1 LQFRSSVGFVF
12 ILACREHLLQH
23 WVGLTVRGETL
34 TMFIVCII
42 RMRREEI
49 KQVSPPIKS
58 QLKIEEK
65 L

>member
-1 LQFRSSVGFVF
+1 
-12 ILACREHLLQH
+12 
-23 WVGLTVRGETL
+23 
-34 TMFIVCII
+34 MFIVCII